1 MEENNE
7 VQFEVSNETQE
18 MILTNEAEETLEL
31 EQNNK

>member
-7 VQFEVSNETQE
+7 VQCEVSNETQE
-18 MILTNEAEETLEL
+18 MILTNETEETLEL

>member
-7 VQFEVSNETQE
+7 VQCEVSNETQE
-18 MILTNEAEETLEL
+18 MILMNETEETLEL